1 MPAIAGRK
9 RGKLAVLITAAALV
23 ALLSLWIYWG
33 NSSLQVSRHLIQDQ
47 KITEPFHGFTI
58 VQVSDLHNAQFGR
71 GQAELIR
78 QVRAARPDLIAV
90 TGDLVDSRRTDIG
103 TAMEFIEAAVQIAPV
118 YYVTGNH
125 ESRVSAY
132 AALEEQMQQAGVT
145 ILHDRSV
152 QLERGDASIRLSG
165 LDDPAFTARAG
176 TADAS
181 AVAEDTRLQALA
193 DDSQFTIL
201 LSHRPELFAV
211 YAANN
216 IDLVLCGHAHG
227 GQIRLPLIGGLV
239 APNQGFL
246 PKYSE
251 GIYKDGRTDM
261 IVSRGLG
268 NSLFP
273 FRINNRPELVI
284 VTLMMDN

>member
-1 MPAIAGRK
+1 MTAMAGRK
-9 RGKLAVLITAAALV
+9 RGRLVLIMALAVLAALL
-23 ALLSLWIYWG
+23 ALWIYWG
-33 NSSLQVSRHLIQDQ
+33 NSSIQVSRHLLQSQ
-47 KITEPFHGFTI
+47 KIAEPFHGFTI
-58 VQVSDLHNAQFGR
+58 VQVSDLHNAEFGR
-71 GQAELIR
+71 DQSELIR
-78 QVRAARPDLIAV
+78 QVRAARPDLIAI

-103 TAMEFIEAAVQIAPV
+103 TAMEFIRAAVQMAPV

-125 ESRVSAY
+125 ESRVAAY
-132 AALEEQMQQAGVT
+132 VDLEEQLLQAGVT
-145 ILHDRSV
+145 ILHDRSL
-152 QLERGDASIRLSG
+152 QLERGAASIRLLG
-165 LDDPAFTARAG
+165 LDDPAFAPPAG
-176 TADAS
+176 TMES
-181 AVAEDTRLQALA
+181 RLRALA

-211 YAANN
+211 YAAND

-251 GIYKDGRTDM
+251 GIYKEGHTSM

-284 VTLMMDN
+284 VTLMATDS

>member
-9 RGKLAVLITAAALV
+9 RGKLAVLIMAAVLV

-125 ESRVSAY
+125 ESRVAAY

-152 QLERGDASIRLSG
+152 QLERGHASIRLLG
-165 LDDPAFTARAG
+165 LDDPAFAPMSGTTAA
-176 TADAS
+176 
-181 AVAEDTRLQALA
+181 RLQALA

-227 GQIRLPLIGGLV
+227 GQVRLPLIGGLV

>member
-1 MPAIAGRK
+1 MA
-9 RGKLAVLITAAALV
+9 AVLV

-125 ESRVSAY
+125 ESRVAAY

-152 QLERGDASIRLSG
+152 QLERGHASIRLLG
-165 LDDPAFTARAG
+165 LDDPAFAPMSGTTAA
-176 TADAS
+176 
-181 AVAEDTRLQALA
+181 RLQALA

-227 GQIRLPLIGGLV
+227 GQVRLPLIGGLV